1 MRKPG
6 KVTYIDL
13 RTGKKREI
21 IPIRTLW
28 KMTVTRRNHVE
39 DGRNAWD
46 RLKHSGSQNYNDW
59 MQVAE
64 ALDIGQRECMRLA
77 EIDRPQ
83 GSRYRKIFGEW
94 LRQYQL
100 DDMNKADRFLALEIL
115 EHRPEIEKWRASL
128 PLDVRIAL
136 NHPRAIWRRFKAAQ
150 QPNPEETT

>member
-13 RTGKKREI
+13 RTGKEREF

-28 KMTVTRRNHVE
+28 KMTITRRNRVE
-39 DGRNAWD
+39 DGVAAWD

-64 ALDIGQRECMRLA
+64 ALEIGQRECMRLA

-94 LRQYQL
+94 LRQYQF
-100 DDMNKADRFLALEIL
+100 DDMDKGDRLRALKILAN
-115 EHRPEIEKWRASL
+115 RAKIEKWRAEL
-128 PLDVRIAL
+128 PLDDRLNL
-136 NHPRAIWRRFKAAQ
+136 NHPRAILRRY
-150 QPNPEETT
+150 ETDQSKSD